1 MRKYRLDNQLSPLM
15 HPLAVLVLFFFLSV
29 CVHAAVPFGTN
40 LMPNPGFEE
49 SVSPS
54 QSSQG
59 KADQLPGGWKL
70 VTDKPGSARLT
81 TAEKAAAEGKLCLSF
96 ELTPPDGRGKQL
108 SLYSPGVACEPGWYL
123 ASFWYRYEFAPKE
136 QPSRLVYVERLI
148 DVQSGRRDD
157 VIYHYFHDRPVVNGQ
172 WDYTFI
178 MFRIRPEQKG
188 VRFLF
193 SSFGKETRLM
203 LDNFNL
209 RRLDERTALSVA
221 PVEPPTLIKT
231 GIAADP
237 IPDPAASEGR
247 AWRCEEGKHVAGAK
261 ITWSGQSTVNPGLYR
276 LRFRIR
282 QEKASSRDALH
293 LTGSGDNGVGFD
305 FLRPTDFS
313 GTSDYEEFT
322 VFWFYPFG
330 GGHGFNWR
338 FPGSGIYRF
347 DNVIAEKVA
356 DINMP
361 EAWSL
366 LADGINP
373 VAIQPAGL
381 TPANKPVVLI
391 SGLTERH
398 MGIESALAA
407 SGLDAYRCHL
417 NAIPGGRIGL
427 TPEIPSLERV
437 RLLIIADAPSRILS
451 PDEQLCVRQFVKDGG
466 RLFVF
471 GGLLAFGHGGM
482 KGSFI
487 EEILPVSIKRTFD
500 RIKIQEG
507 KGEFK
512 ENKFLLP
519 ASFGNCQ
526 WIHDVDLKEKTEV
539 LASIDGK
546 PAVVQWKYGKG
557 KVVAITATVLGE
569 PENPFWE
576 NQKWKDFLF
585 EIIK

>member
-1 MRKYRLDNQLSPLM
+1 MRKYRLDNQLFPLM
-15 HPLAVLVLFFFLSV
+15 HPLAIFILFFFLSAGI
-29 CVHAAVPFGTN
+29 HAAIPFGTN

-49 SVSPS
+49 TVSPS
-54 QSSQG
+54 QSAQG
-59 KADQLPGGWKL
+59 KAGQLPGGWKL
-70 VTDKPGSARLT
+70 VIDKPDSARLT
-81 TAEKAAAEGKLCLSF
+81 TAEKAVAEGKLCLSL
-96 ELTPPDGRGKQL
+96 EISPPDIRGKQL

-123 ASFWYRYEFAPKE
+123 ASFWYRHEFASKE
-136 QPSRLVYVERLI
+136 QPSRLVYVERLLDI
-148 DVQSGRRDD
+148 QSGRRDD
-157 VIYHYFHDRPVVNGQ
+157 VIYHYFHDRPAVNGQ

-203 LDNFNL
+203 LDNFKL
-209 RRLDERTALSVA
+209 RRLDGTALSA
-221 PVEPPTLIKT
+221 TPVEPPTLIKT

-237 IPDPAASEGR
+237 ITDPAASEGR

-261 ITWSGQSTVNPGLYR
+261 ITSRAQSTVNPGLYR

-282 QEKASSRDALH
+282 QEKPSSRDALH
-293 LTGSGDNGVGFD
+293 LAGSGDNGAGFD
-305 FLRPTDFS
+305 FLRTADFS
-313 GTSDYEEFT
+313 GISDYEEFT

-356 DINMP
+356 NITMP
-361 EAWSL
+361 EAWTL
-366 LADGINP
+366 LAEGINSA
-373 VAIQPAGL
+373 AIQPTGL

-391 SGLTERH
+391 SGLTEH
-398 MGIESALAA
+398 HIGIESALAA

-417 NAIPGGRIGL
+417 NTIPGGKIGL
-427 TPEIPSLERV
+427 TPDLPSLEGV

-451 PDEQLCVRQFVKDGG
+451 PDEQLCIRQFVNNGG
-466 RLFVF
+466 KLIVF
-471 GGLLAFGHGGM
+471 GGLLAFGQGGM
-482 KGSFI
+482 KGSCI
-487 EEILPVSIKRTFD
+487 EEIMPVSIKRTFD
-500 RIKIQEG
+500 RIKIPES

-512 ENKFLLP
+512 ENKSLLP
-519 ASFGNCQ
+519 TSFGNCQ
-526 WIHDVDLKEKTEV
+526 WIHDVDLKEKAEV
-539 LASIDGK
+539 LANTDGK

-569 PENPFWE
+569 PKNPFWE
-576 NQKWKDFLF
+576 NQKWKDFLL

>member
-1 MRKYRLDNQLSPLM
+1 MGNVRINSRC
-15 HPLAVLVLFFFLSV
+15 AIVSV
-29 CVHAAVPFGTN
+29 ALIFHFAISSNAAIPFGPN

-49 SVSPS
+49 TVSPP
-54 QSSQG
+54 QSAQG
-59 KADQLPGGWKL
+59 KADPLPVGWKL
-70 VTDKPGSARLT
+70 IVDKPGSARLT
-81 TAEKAAAEGKLCLSF
+81 TAEKAAAEGKLCLSL

-123 ASFWYRYEFAPKE
+123 ASFWYRNEFAAKE
-136 QPSRLVYVERLI
+136 QPSRLVYVERLL

-157 VIYHYFHDRPVVNGQ
+157 VIYHYFHDRPAVNGQ

-193 SSFGKETRLM
+193 SSFGKETLLM

-209 RRLDERTALSVA
+209 RRLDGTALSA
-221 PVEPPTLIKT
+221 TPVEPPTLIKT

-237 IPDPAASEGR
+237 ITDPAASEGR

-261 ITWSGQSTVNPGLYR
+261 ITWAAQSVLDPGLYR

-282 QEKASSRDALH
+282 QEKPSSRDALQ
-293 LTGSGDNGVGFD
+293 LTGSGDNGAGFD

-313 GTSDYEEFT
+313 GTSDYEEVT
-322 VFWFYPFG
+322 VCWFYPFG
-330 GGHGFNWR
+330 GGHGCNWR

-356 DINMP
+356 TINMP

-366 LADGINP
+366 LAEGINP
-373 VAIQPAGL
+373 AAIQPAGL
-381 TPANKPVVLI
+381 TPADKPVVLI
-391 SGLTERH
+391 SGLTARH

-407 SGLDAYRCHL
+407 SGLDEYRCHL
-417 NAIPGGRIGL
+417 NTIPGGKIGM
-427 TPEIPSLERV
+427 TPALPSLEGV

-451 PDEQLCVRQFVKDGG
+451 PDDQLCVRQFVKDGG
-466 RLFVF
+466 KLIVF

-487 EEILPVSIKRTFD
+487 EEIMPVSIKRTFD
-500 RIKIQEG
+500 RIKLPEG

-512 ENKFLLP
+512 KNKFFFP
-519 ASFGNCQ
+519 TGFGNCQ
-526 WIHDVDLKEKTEV
+526 WIHDVDVKDTAEV
-539 LASIDGK
+539 LANIDGK
-546 PAVVQWKYGKG
+546 PAAVQWKYGKG
-557 KVVAITATVLGE
+557 QVVAVTATVLGE
-569 PENPFWE
+569 PEDPFWE
-576 NQKWKDFLF
+576 NQKWQDFLL
-585 EIIK
+585 EIIM